1 MINVYKVPVDKVS
14 QTYLPPIITF
24 VTDIMVKPSEKSV
37 FQYLRIFIELI
48 IRLQVLQAIVIQ
60 SKRLVMIQLGKLNQL
75 EVLKEVDFGM
85 YLDGG
90 EDEILLP
97 QKYIPEKTQV
107 GDLLSVFIYRD
118 SEDRLIATTQQP
130 LAYVGDLAYLKVV
143 DTNQYGVFLDWG
155 LLKDLFVPFSE
166 QNKKMVVGNYY
177 VVKVIID
184 EQTDRIIASARI
196 ERFLKYIP
204 EGLVENQAVEL
215 LPFEYTDLGVKT
227 VINGEFL
234 GVLYHNEVFKPVPLG
249 APIKGYIK
257 KLRSDQKVDVSLTK
271 SGYEEV
277 LDSKEEL
284 WKKLNE
290 YKGYLP
296 LTDKS
301 EPEAIYALVQMSKKN
316 FKKAVGGLFKE
327 RKITL
332 QEDGIYL
339 LSDE

>member
-1 MINVYKVPVDKVS
+1 MYTKHKSLWYLNM
-14 QTYLPPIITF
+14 YLPSIIPF
-24 VTDIMVKPSEKSV
+24 VADIMVQPLEKLV

-48 IRLQVLQAIVIQ
+48 IRLQALQILVVQ
-60 SKRLVMIQLGKLNQL
+60 SKRLIMIQLGKINQL

-85 YLDGG
+85 YLDAG
-90 EDEILLP
+90 EGVDEILLP

-107 GDLLSVFIYRD
+107 GDTLSVFIYRD

-130 LAYVGDLAYLKVV
+130 LACVGELAYLKVV
-143 DTNQYGVFLDWG
+143 DTNQFGVFLDWG

-166 QNKKMVVGNYY
+166 QNKKMVKGNYY

-196 ERFLKYIP
+196 ERFLKHIP
-204 EGLVENQAVEL
+204 EGLEENQAVDI
-215 LPFEYTDLGVKT
+215 LPFEYTDLGVK
-227 VINGEFL
+227 VIINGDFL

-249 APIKGYIK
+249 EPLKGYVK
-257 KLRSDQKVDVSLTK
+257 KLRPDHKVDVSLTK

-277 LDSKEEL
+277 LDSKVEL
-284 WKKLNE
+284 WKKLQE

-301 EPEAIYALVQMSKKN
+301 EPEAIYALVHMSKKN

-332 QEDGIYL
+332 ADDGIYL
-339 LSDE
+339 TTEE